1 MRYAL
6 SRYFRAKITENRPIH
21 KEHNLLTLHPF
32 TSIHE
37 PMPGQFYMVGVE
49 GDYDP
54 LLKRPFGLLRRTDGG
69 FQILYRIRGR
79 GTALLRNM
87 GEGTVVDVLGPL
99 GNSYP
104 TPEEDQT
111 PVVVAGGIGIASL
124 FPLIEHLA
132 GRCHVLYGARNC
144 HELFLMEELRT
155 LSKELLISTDDGS
168 QGERGPIVGLL
179 HGLLSRQT
187 SAKAKLV
194 LYACGPRPM
203 LRAVREAVRQ
213 GGITAYVSMEENM
226 ACGIGACLGCVVKTV
241 NGHKRVCKEG
251 PVFPIEE
258 IVW

>member
-1 MRYAL
+1 M
-6 SRYFRAKITENRPIH
+6 
-21 KEHNLLTLHPF
+21 
-32 TSIHE
+32 
-37 PMPGQFYMVGVE
+37 
-49 GDYDP
+49 
-54 LLKRPFGLLRRTDGG
+54 
-69 FQILYRIRGR
+69 
-79 GTALLRNM
+79 
-87 GEGTVVDVLGPL
+87 
-99 GNSYP
+99 
-104 TPEEDQT
+104 PEEDET

-124 FPLIEHLA
+124 FPLVEHLA

-144 HELFLMEELRT
+144 HELFLMDELRT
-155 LSKELLISTDDGS
+155 LSKELLVSTDDGS

-187 SAKAKLV
+187 PPKAKPV

-203 LRAVREAVRQ
+203 LKAVRDAVGQR
-213 GGITAYVSMEENM
+213 GISAYVSMEENM